1 MFCDKKC
8 SVVPLLKD
16 KMLPLRVQGGVY
28 LVTMWDTFAAGT
40 SILFG
45 VLCLS
50 VAVSWFYGEHSFC
63 FFPFSYLHG
72 IIYQCCKCHYCCCY
86 IHIINIAVTSRQ
98 S

>member
-1 MFCDKKC
+1 M
-8 SVVPLLKD
+8 VPL
-16 KMLPLRVQGGVY
+16 PVQGGVY

-50 VAVSWFYGEHSFC
+50 VAVSWFYGKHSFC
-63 FFPFSYLHG
+63 FFPLFN
-72 IIYQCCKCHYCCCY
+72 IYVVFFISAVNFVITVVV
-86 IHIINIAVTSRQ
+86 IHIVNIALNSGK